1 MLCSSSRP
9 PEIYQTY
16 FIVSNP
22 KVPSWNMG
30 ISHEDKVI
38 WVFNNRNLWII
49 VDLDLSLQKKVRLL
63 WIISIPLPRLLMC
76 IICAFICLY
85 SLVSFWTGPIMTKDN
100 IKPEREREREIQIP
114 FLCIHAVVSKSNPAC
129 SSVLLLVCVFADW
142 LNWGTLE
149 VTHCI
154 ITVLTFYL
162 ITTDHYYINELLI
175 NYWISIISWSF
186 MHNYNELQLWI
197 MLQMYLSVCVCV
209 CVWVQVHV
217 CVLIRTVGKE
227 QLSTLRLS
235 SSLFHTAVLTTQR
248 EGENVTFHPCQ
259 LDYIKKYHSSLCVS
273 VHIHT
278 YIHKCSSTIPVC
290 LRDVTCLRISHVA
303 SQ

>member
-1 MLCSSSRP
+1 M
-9 PEIYQTY
+9 
-16 FIVSNP
+16 
-22 KVPSWNMG
+22 
-30 ISHEDKVI
+30 
-38 WVFNNRNLWII
+38 
-49 VDLDLSLQKKVRLL
+49 
-63 WIISIPLPRLLMC
+63 
-76 IICAFICLY
+76 
-85 SLVSFWTGPIMTKDN
+85 
-100 IKPEREREREIQIP
+100 
-114 FLCIHAVVSKSNPAC
+114 VSKSNPAC

-154 ITVLTFYL
+154 ITVLSFYL

-186 MHNYNELQLWI
+186 MHNYIELQLWT
-197 MLQMYLSVCVCV
+197 MLQMNLSV

-248 EGENVTFHPCQ
+248 ERENVTFRPCQ
-259 LDYIKKYHSSLCVS
+259 LDYIKKYHSSRSACVW
-273 VHIHT
+273 VYTYIHT
-278 YIHKCSSTIPVC
+278 YTNAPPQTQPVC
-290 LRDVTCLRISHVA
+290 EMWLVLELPTWHPNREQHATTHSSSDTHTVSLKYTSYTANIHTNTYSED
-303 SQ
+303 S